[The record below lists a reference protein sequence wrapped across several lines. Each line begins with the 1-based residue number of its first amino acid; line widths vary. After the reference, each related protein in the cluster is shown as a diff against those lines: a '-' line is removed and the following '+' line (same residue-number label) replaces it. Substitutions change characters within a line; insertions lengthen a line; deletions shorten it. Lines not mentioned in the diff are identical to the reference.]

1 MSEDSEGD
9 DEDIPGDHLNPD
21 DFLAADTVRE
31 SFDETAMDPILSANL
46 FEVMKYQI
54 EREGVSRATYNNF
67 CQVN

>member
-46 FEVMKYQI
+46 FEVVLPFSYL
-54 EREGVSRATYNNF
+54 GSGGGLGSPP
-67 CQVN
+67 